1 MAANGREPDMS
12 ALPKA
17 RTEPLRATFV
27 VATKDRPGELRR
39 LLRSLEAQTSPPAE
53 VVVVDGS
60 RDGLAASV
68 EAACQDVQAFPAR
81 YVRGLP
87 PSAARQRNLGLEA
100 ADPGASLIGFF
111 DDDAVLDSRALEKM
125 MRFWRTAEQTVG
137 GAALVME
144 NHPATEWPS
153 LKLTAFAQA
162 AGLYSRRPG
171 TVAASGFQTMIG
183 SPRATV
189 FTDWLPSGASVW
201 RREVFARFRF
211 DEWFEGYSYLEDLDF
226 SYRVGK
232 AYRLA
237 VVAGAGYRHYPA
249 APGRG
254 SRYEFGVREVLN
266 RVHFV
271 RKHAE
276 LSLRKCWLALAI
288 RLVMSLGSAVRQ
300 GDPGQLGRAWGNAV
314 GLARAA
320 VDGRSSS

>member
-1 MAANGREPDMS
+1 MSGRPPAS
-12 ALPKA
+12 A
-17 RTEPLRATFV
+17 EPLPVTCI

-39 LLRSLEAQTSPPAE
+39 LLRSLEAQTSPPSE

-60 RDGLAASV
+60 REPV
-68 EAACQDVQAFPAR
+68 EAACRDIRAFPVR
-81 YVRGLP
+81 YVRALP
-87 PSAARQRNLGLEA
+87 PSAARQRNLGLAA
-100 ADPGASLIGFF
+100 ADPGSSLIGFF
-111 DDDAVLDSRALEKM
+111 DDDAVPDGRALETM
-125 MRFWRTAEQTVG
+125 IRFWRDADGTVG
-137 GAALVME
+137 GAAFVLE
-144 NHPATEWPS
+144 NHPMTGWPS
-153 LKLTAFAQA
+153 LKSSAFTEA

-171 TVAASGFQTMIG
+171 MVAASGFQTMIG

-189 FTDWLPSGASVW
+189 FTEWLPSGASVW

-249 APGRG
+249 ASGRG
-254 SRYEFGVREVLN
+254 SGYAFGVREVLN

-271 RKHAE
+271 RKHPE
-276 LSLRKCWLALAI
+276 LSLGKCRLALAL
-288 RLVMSLGSAVRQ
+288 RLVMSLGLAVRE

-314 GLARAA
+314 GLVRTAA
-320 VDGRSSS
+320 DGRSSS